1 MKELSRVFRKWRF
14 QCPNSNLKTIDD
26 YIYNVKLRNK
36 IASRINYEKRKTKA
50 ITTLAFKMTKI
61 KLRNYFTKYWSN
73 VKSYRLDEIKDS
85 IEDHREKFSSLRV
98 KQKEITGIIKAK
110 DKKFSL
116 KTFRAFMMN
125 MKLKPVMQK
134 WRNTAKLMKR
144 RSEVL
149 LNLAIK
155 R

>member
-1 MKELSRVFRKWRF
+1 
-14 QCPNSNLKTIDD
+14 
-26 YIYNVKLRNK
+26 
-36 IASRINYEKRKTKA
+36 
-50 ITTLAFKMTKI
+50 MTKI